1 MRTTTR
7 SAGANPAVRLVAPL
21 VRRAPVSS
29 PRRPSNEDPKVSPP
43 LRRTTASLSALIC
56 AAACACGVGAVSATA
71 DDPGAQSP
79 TLFTR
84 PGELLGHTLR
94 FRGSMGADQAG
105 RTLQIQRQQAD
116 GAWVST
122 ATAVV
127 APDGSFLAR
136 WRTDAIGSF
145 PVRAIVAGTQAQAA
159 ASAPL
164 TTTTTVYRPVRAT
177 WFGPGFY
184 GKHTACGQ
192 VMTHALLGVAHRT
205 LPCGTPVALFLGGK
219 TVTVPVVDRGPFAH
233 GASYDLTSA
242 TAQALGVTQTAR
254 IGAVRAG

>member
-1 MRTTTR
+1 M
-7 SAGANPAVRLVAPL
+7 SGL
-21 VRRAPVSS
+21 
-29 PRRPSNEDPKVSPP
+29 
-43 LRRTTASLSALIC
+43 
-56 AAACACGVGAVSATA
+56 GAVSANA
-71 DDPGAQSP
+71 DDPAGQAP

-84 PGELLGHTLR
+84 PAELLGRTLR
-94 FRGSMGADQAG
+94 FRGTVGAEQAG

-122 ATAVV
+122 ANALV

-145 PVRAIVAGTQAQAA
+145 PVRAIVAGAEAQAA
-159 ASAPL
+159 AATAL

-192 VMTHALLGVAHRT
+192 VMTHALLGVAHRK
-205 LPCGTPVALFLGGK
+205 LPCGTPVALFLGGR
-219 TVTVPVVDRGPFAH
+219 TVTVPVVDRGPFAN
-233 GASYDLTSA
+233 GARYDLTSA
-242 TAQALGVTQTAR
+242 TAESLGMEQSSVIGVVPQRGGTIPVPVAPSPYAGTGGVTPAP
-254 IGAVRAG
+254 

>member
-1 MRTTTR
+1 M
-7 SAGANPAVRLVAPL
+7 
-21 VRRAPVSS
+21 
-29 PRRPSNEDPKVSPP
+29 
-43 LRRTTASLSALIC
+43 RRTTATLSALIC
-56 AAACACGVGAVSATA
+56 AAGCFSGVGAVTAAADGPSAQA
-71 DDPGAQSP
+71 P

-84 PGELLGHTLR
+84 PGELLGRTLR
-94 FRGSMGADQAG
+94 FRGSVGADQAG

-116 GAWVST
+116 GDWVST

-145 PVRAIVAGTQAQAA
+145 SVRAIVAGTEAQAA
-159 ASAPL
+159 TATPL
-164 TTTTTVYRPVRAT
+164 TTTTTVYRPVLAT

-205 LPCGTPVALFLGGK
+205 LPCGTPVALYLDGK
-219 TVTVPVVDRGPFAH
+219 TVTVPVVDRGPFAN
-233 GASYDLTSA
+233 GARYDLTSA
-242 TAQALGVTQTAR
+242 AAESLGMEQSTKIGVVPMRGTAMPAPTPSPYAGTGGVTPPAP
-254 IGAVRAG
+254 